1 MGSQGMGLTRKGKV
15 LLTSVGVLL
24 AISSILAIA
33 ISLERKHQL
42 GLPPEKSGLE
52 RLRDISD
59 SLGRARK
66 RMLELIEASSERTK
80 REAGIITRLVNSVNH
95 LSKSLTD
102 FAKELKQTGFS
113 NILSRYE
120 EDLKNFTLVL
130 KEIEANNG
138 TIGRENLERVK
149 IIEELFFED
158 ETDLMNTETIT
169 SDQAEEAQTLV
180 ESLEETENLTQTV
193 CGTIEEVIKTED
205 TTSISTT
212 QTVGN
217 TTESEDTTLESTINL
232 STISEDISESQDS
245 LNSSSTQSL
254 VDDMS
259 VTERTSES
267 VSEITTE
274 SETETEGSGMA
285 ESDRDFSGM
294 AGFPLILFD
303 L

>member
-1 MGSQGMGLTRKGKV
+1 M
-15 LLTSVGVLL
+15 
-24 AISSILAIA
+24 
-33 ISLERKHQL
+33 
-42 GLPPEKSGLE
+42 
-52 RLRDISD
+52 
-59 SLGRARK
+59 
-66 RMLELIEASSERTK
+66 
-80 REAGIITRLVNSVNH
+80 
-95 LSKSLTD
+95 SKSLTD

-130 KEIEANNG
+130 NEIEANNG
-138 TIGRENLERVK
+138 TIGPENLERVK

-169 SDQAEEAQTLV
+169 SEQAEEAHTLV
-180 ESLEETENLTQTV
+180 ESLEEAENLTQTV

-217 TTESEDTTLESTINL
+217 TTESQDATLESTINL
-232 STISEDISESQDS
+232 STISEDVSESQDS

-254 VDDMS
+254 VDDIS
-259 VTERTSES
+259 VTESTSEP
-267 VSEITTE
+267 VSEMTDG
-274 SETETEGSGMA
+274 TEGSGMA